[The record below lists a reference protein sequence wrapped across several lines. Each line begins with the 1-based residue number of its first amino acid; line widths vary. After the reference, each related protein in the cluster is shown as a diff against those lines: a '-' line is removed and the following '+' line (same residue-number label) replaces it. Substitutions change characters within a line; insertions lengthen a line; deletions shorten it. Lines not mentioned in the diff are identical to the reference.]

1 MQSIALHPGH
11 DAGHIKAGGIQAH
24 IAHKDAF
31 EATEV
36 ALNGLAH
43 VNNAIGVAQVVQ
55 RIINNFLGILQIK
68 IVAIMII

>member
-1 MQSIALHPGH
+1 MQGIALHPGH
-11 DAGHIKAGGIQAH
+11 DAGHIKAGGILAH

-43 VNNAIGVAQVVQ
+43 VDNAITVAQVIQ

-68 IVAIMII
+68 VVAIMII

>member
-1 MQSIALHPGH
+1 MQGIALHPGH
-11 DAGHIKAGGIQAH
+11 NAGHIKAGSILAH

-43 VNNAIGVAQVVQ
+43 VDNAITVAQVIQ
-55 RIINNFLGILQIK
+55 RIIYNFLSILQIK

>member
-1 MQSIALHPGH
+1 MQSVALYPGH
-11 DAGHIKAGGIQAH
+11 NAGHVKACGILAH

-43 VNNAIGVAQVVQ
+43 VDNAIAVAQVVQ
-55 RIINNFLGILQIK
+55 RIIYNLLGILQIEA
-68 IVAIMII
+68 VAIMII